1 MTKDFKQNVFQ
12 GRSVLAEKDFSAAEL
27 EFLIDF
33 GLHLKALKKAN
44 IPHHYLEGKN
54 IALLFEKSSTR
65 TRSAFTTAAID
76 LGAHPEYLGAGDIQ
90 LGKKET
96 TSDTAKVLGSMFDGI
111 EFRGFK
117 QSDAEILA
125 RDSGV
130 PVWNGL
136 TDEWHPTQMLADFMT
151 VKENFNKL
159 QGLTLTFIG
168 DGRNNVA
175 NSLLVTGAI
184 LGVNV
189 HIVAPK
195 SLFPTDETQKLAQEF
210 AKKSGAQLLVTDDL
224 DKGLKGSNIVYTD
237 VWVSMG
243 ESNWEE
249 RVNLLKPYQV
259 NMEAMK
265 KTETPDDQL
274 IFMHCLPAF
283 HNTDTEYGKDVE
295 KQYGIKEMEVTDE
308 VFNSKYARQ
317 FEEAENRMH
326 SIKAIMAATLGNLF
340 IPKV

>member
-159 QGLTLTFIG
+159 QGLTLTFMG

-195 SLFPTDETQKLAQEF
+195 SLFPTDETQRLAQGF